1 MLATGLA
8 RSGDLMARLNFSDK
22 FSIPQGTPTTV
33 ETVEENPY
41 QQFGYGY
48 GSGAAYG
55 SGSEG
60 LNSDFEERQTSSVP
74 ETVEENPS
82 VFTTE
87 RFGDLEILGVTRD
100 GTVQTDQGDFKFYS
114 SDYINKGT
122 TTGEGA
128 TERQTYSKA
137 FIDPT
142 RKATINDNSIAVDLA
157 DLSTDLYQNTDSSMI
172 GQQGILVPADIAFET
187 ISKAGIGQ
195 HNVSEY
201 GRITGLGN
209 GQYNLDASGSTGANR
224 VLLPGGSADTVDGV
238 VAQPR
243 YEWPGDEGGMFSGIP
258 VIGGLLNEISDG
270 FANIED
276 ITREGI
282 EGVDAALQ
290 NKYVRAAMKVGA
302 MVLGPGIG
310 AAVLTGLDAYA
321 TLDSGEELSAGDIAG
336 LAIAGAGAYNA
347 ANTNLADGGYGF
359 GNASGAAAG
368 TQVSDALLTSE
379 VQNGLKLAA
388 GVAEGG
394 DPTDVFLGVYGDAIT
409 DTIGN
414 AVGEFTNDVLDE
426 NFRNT
431 VIDVAQGQ
439 DPLQAV
445 VGNYGDTVAD
455 KLNLEGNARAGAL
468 ATGDVAVALDQGL
481 GLDEAAVAGASKY
494 VDEGGDLGN
503 LSVDGDLFEG
513 EFGGLDL
520 DPFDLAQTASEALAL
535 GSDVVRDAASYVE
548 DVVSEA
554 IPGEDFTQ
562 AISETVSDLTDKASD
577 ALASVDDI
585 VSEAIPGEDLTQ
597 AISET
602 AAAGSDVVRDAASDL
617 EDAVSDAIGDGDIPQ
632 TISEAAAQ
640 LEDAVVEAGSY
651 VDDVVSE
658 NLPEFDNPFEGDGTE
673 NELVFDDVFNV
684 KLPDVDLPLPSV
696 NLAAFAGLFGGGQGQ
711 APTLPSIDP
720 KKSLYKTE
728 FNFLQNV
735 DPLGMLG
742 NFSKKA

>member
-1 MLATGLA
+1 MLAIGLA
-8 RSGDLMARLNFSDK
+8 RSGDLMARLNLGNISV
-22 FSIPQGTPTTV
+22 PQGTPTTV

-87 RFGDLEILGVTRD
+87 RFGDLEILGINTD
-100 GTVQTDQGDFKFYS
+100 GTVQTNQGDFKFYS

-187 ISKAGIGQ
+187 ISRAGIGQ

-209 GQYNLDASGSTGANR
+209 GQYNLDASGSKQATK
-224 VLLPGGSADTVDGV
+224 VSLPNGSADTVDGV
-238 VAQPR
+238 VAQPS
-243 YEWPGDEGGMFSGIP
+243 YFTPDEGGMFSGIP

-310 AAVLTGLDAYA
+310 AAVLTGLNAYA
-321 TLDSGEELSAGDIAG
+321 TLDSGEELSAGEIAG

-347 ANTNLADGGYGF
+347 VNTNLADGGYGF

-368 TQVSDALLTSE
+368 TQVSDVLLTSE
-379 VQNGLKLAA
+379 VQKAVKLAA
-388 GVAEGG
+388 GFADGG

-409 DTIGN
+409 DTIGD
-414 AVGEFTNDVLDE
+414 AVGEFTGDVLDE

-439 DPLQAV
+439 NPLEAV
-445 VGNYGDTVAD
+445 VGNYGDTVVD
-455 KLNLEGNARAGAL
+455 ELNLEGNARAAAL
-468 ATGDVAVALDQGL
+468 ATGDVAVALDQGK

-494 VDEGGDLGN
+494 VDEGGDLG
-503 LSVDGDLFEG
+503 VDGDLFEG

-632 TISEAAAQ
+632 NISEAAAQ
-640 LEDAVVEAGSY
+640 LEDAVFEAGSY

-658 NLPEFDNPFEGDGTE
+658 NLPEFDIPEVN
-673 NELVFDDVFNV
+673 
-684 KLPDVDLPLPSV
+684 LPSLD
-696 NLAAFAGLFGGGQGQ
+696 LAMFAGLLKSRPGGEYDGILFADDEQAALDEQGYAFAEGLRPLGQ
-711 APTLPSIDP
+711 IDP
-720 KKSLYKTE
+720 VKVPSL
-728 FNFLQNV
+728 FAN
-735 DPLGMLG
+735 
-742 NFSKKA
+742 A

>member
-1 MLATGLA
+1 
-8 RSGDLMARLNFSDK
+8 MARLNLGNISV
-22 FSIPQGTPTTV
+22 PQSTPRTV

-55 SGSEG
+55 SGLG
-60 LNSDFEERQTSSVP
+60 QPISDFEERFASSVP

-87 RFGDLEILGVTRD
+87 RFGDLEILGINTD

-114 SDYINKGT
+114 SDYINKGRT
-122 TTGEGA
+122 VGSGA
-128 TERQTYSKA
+128 TTRQMYSKA

-142 RKATINDNSIAVDLA
+142 RKETINNNSIAVDLS
-157 DLSTDLYQNTDSSMI
+157 DLSTDVYQNAEASI
-172 GQQGILVPADIAFET
+172 VGQQGILVPADIAFET
-187 ISKAGIGQ
+187 ISKAGGGQ
-195 HNVSEY
+195 HYVSEY

-209 GQYNLDASGSTGANR
+209 GQYNLDGSGSTGANR
-224 VLLPGGSADTVDGV
+224 VILPGGSADTVDGV

-321 TLDSGEELSAGDIAG
+321 TVDSGDDLSAGQIAG
-336 LAIAGAGAYNA
+336 LAIAGAGAYN
-347 ANTNLADGGYGF
+347 TTQTGGIGF
-359 GNASGAAAG
+359 DDLEAGPLGDVSTTGA
-368 TQVSDALLTSE
+368 VSDALLTSE
-379 VQNGLKLAA
+379 VQKGVKLAA
-388 GVAEGG
+388 GFADGG

-409 DTIGN
+409 DTIGS
-414 AVGEFTNDVLDE
+414 AVGEFTGDALDE
-426 NFRNT
+426 TFRNT
-431 VIDVAQGQ
+431 VIDVAKGQ
-439 DPLQAV
+439 DPLEAV
-445 VGNYGDTVAD
+445 VGNYGGTVVD
-455 KLNLEGNARAGAL
+455 ELNLEGNARAAAL
-468 ATGDVAVALDQGL
+468 ATGDVAVALDQGK
-481 GLDEAAVAGASKY
+481 GLDEAAVSGASKY

-632 TISEAAAQ
+632 NISEAAAQ

-658 NLPEFDNPFEGDGTE
+658 NLPEFDIPEVN
-673 NELVFDDVFNV
+673 
-684 KLPDVDLPLPSV
+684 LPSLD
-696 NLAAFAGLFGGGQGQ
+696 LAMFAGLLKSRPGGEYDGILFADDEQAALDEQGYAFAEGLRPLGQ
-711 APTLPSIDP
+711 IDP
-720 KKSLYKTE
+720 VKVPSL
-728 FNFLQNV
+728 FAN
-735 DPLGMLG
+735 
-742 NFSKKA
+742 A

>member
-1 MLATGLA
+1 
-8 RSGDLMARLNFSDK
+8 MARLNLSDK

-60 LNSDFEERQTSSVP
+60 LNSDFEERFASSVP

-87 RFGDLEILGVTRD
+87 RFGDLEILGINTD
-100 GTVQTDQGDFKFYS
+100 GTVQTNQGDFKFYS
-114 SDYINKGT
+114 SDYINKGST
-122 TTGEGA
+122 VGSGA
-128 TERQTYSKA
+128 TTRQMYSKA

-142 RKATINDNSIAVDLA
+142 RRATINDNSIAVDLS
-157 DLSTDLYQNTDSSMI
+157 DLSTDVYQNAEASI
-172 GQQGILVPADIAFET
+172 VGQQGILVPADIAFET
-187 ISKAGIGQ
+187 ISKAGKGQ
-195 HNVSEY
+195 HYVSQY

-209 GQYNLDASGSTGANR
+209 GQYNLDGSGSTEANR
-224 VLLPGGSADTVDGV
+224 VILPGGSADTVDGV

-310 AAVLTGLDAYA
+310 SAVLTGLDAYA

-347 ANTNLADGGYGF
+347 VNTNLADGGYGF

-409 DTIGN
+409 DTIGS
-414 AVGEFTNDVLDE
+414 AVGEFTGDALDE
-426 NFRNT
+426 TFRNT

-439 DPLQAV
+439 DPLEAV
-445 VGNYGDTVAD
+445 VGNYGDTVVD
-455 KLNLEGNARAGAL
+455 ELNLEGNARAAAL

-494 VDEGGDLGN
+494 VDEGGDLG
-503 LSVDGDLFEG
+503 VDGDLFEG

-535 GSDVVRDAASYVE
+535 GSDVVRDAASNLEDTVSDAIGDVNIPQEISEAAAKLE
-548 DVVSEA
+548 DVVVEA
-554 IPGEDFTQ
+554 G
-562 AISETVSDLTDKASD
+562 SY
-577 ALASVDDI
+577 VDDA

-597 AISET
+597 VISET

-632 TISEAAAQ
+632 TISESAAQ
-640 LEDAVVEAGSY
+640 LEDAVVETGSY

-658 NLPEFDNPFEGDGTE
+658 NLPEFGFP
-673 NELVFDDVFNV
+673 DVFNV
-684 KLPDVDLPLPSV
+684 ELPDVDLPLPSV
-696 NLAAFAGLFGGGQGQ
+696 NLAALAGLFGGGQGR

-742 NFSKKA
+742 NFSKKS